1 VSAARAE
8 GPDLLRIAH
17 LGSKG
22 IPSRG
27 GTERVVEA
35 IARRQAAAGHRVTVY
50 GSRLVCGSGW
60 VDGVRVLALPT
71 MAHKYLG
78 PVLLQLAGAVHAL
91 LCGDYDVVHLH
102 GAENGFVVPLLR
114 LRFPV
119 VTTNH
124 GPAYLREKW
133 SGPAKALIRA
143 ADGLSVRPATVATA
157 VSVVQAG
164 ELSRRYAREVVA
176 IPNGVDL
183 DEPVDEEGAERL
195 LAELGLRPG
204 EYLLFAAARVDPT
217 KGCHTVIEA
226 LRRVSDP
233 PPLLVVGD
241 LFHAPGYEE
250 RLRTLARGLPVQ
262 FVPRLDAKPVVLGL
276 LRAARLFVFPSEVE
290 AMSMM
295 LLEALCQEAPTLASD
310 IPENTTILP
319 PGFPVFR
326 TGDAD
331 ALAAALRELL
341 AEDLEMR
348 RDAAAAAREWV
359 AARYGWDE
367 IVRRY
372 EAVYREAVA
381 ARAPL

>member
-1 VSAARAE
+1 MNAAGSDAARR
-8 GPDLLRIAH
+8 LRIAH

-35 IARRQAAAGHRVTVY
+35 LARRQAAAGHRVTVY
-50 GSRLVCGSGW
+50 GSRRVCVSGA
-60 VDGVRVLALPT
+60 VAGVRVLALPAV
-71 MAHKYLG
+71 AHKYLG
-78 PVLLQLAGAVHAL
+78 PVLLQLAGAAHAL
-91 LCGDYDVVHLH
+91 ACGQYDVVHLH

-114 LRFPV
+114 LRYPV

-133 SGPAKALIRA
+133 SGPARAMIRA
-143 ADGLSVRPATVATA
+143 VDGLAVRPASRATA
-157 VSVVQAG
+157 VSAVQA
-164 ELSRRYAREVVA
+164 EALTRRYGREVVA
-176 IPNGVDL
+176 IPNGVDP
-183 DEPVDEEGAERL
+183 DEPVDQAGAERL
-195 LAELGLRPG
+195 LAGLGLRPG

-217 KGCHTVIEA
+217 KGCHTLLEA
-226 LRRVSDP
+226 LRRLSDP

-250 RLRTLARGLPVQ
+250 RLRAHARDLPVS
-262 FVPRLDAKPVVLGL
+262 FIPRLDEKPVVLGL

-310 IPENTTILP
+310 IPENTSILP

-326 TGDAD
+326 TAQSDS
-331 ALAAALRELL
+331 LAAGLQELL
-341 AEDLEMR
+341 AADAEELR
-348 RDAAAAAREWV
+348 REAAAARGW
-359 AARYGWDE
+359 AASRYGWDE
-367 IVRRY
+367 ITRRY
-372 EAVYREAVA
+372 EGVYREAVA
-381 ARAPL
+381 VRAVL